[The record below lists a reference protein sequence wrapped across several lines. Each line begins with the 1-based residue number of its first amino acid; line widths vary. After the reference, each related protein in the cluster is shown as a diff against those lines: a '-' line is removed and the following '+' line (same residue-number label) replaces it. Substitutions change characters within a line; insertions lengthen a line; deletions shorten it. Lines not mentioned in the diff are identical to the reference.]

1 MNTAW
6 TENMDF
12 NQWLCYDE
20 QMVKTVS
27 RYAHFLMRHQPK
39 KPITHGTRFVFRVVW
54 TIPAECVFSL

>member
-1 MNTAW
+1 
-6 TENMDF
+6 MDF

-54 TIPAECVFSL
+54 TIPADCVFSL